1 MGPDASLDSPSG
13 EDISQDPLELLAYT
27 RRKQQPKTTIDTAST
42 TSSTYSDSA
51 MLMSVHI
58 MSMGC
63 YKINL
68 GNITGQRLNTCHLIL
83 LPLIPVFILLFQNT
97 NTYITNQQR
106 ITDLEEVIGQ
116 VNNAID
122 FARLTR
128 TLQEER
134 IAVALDFFV
143 GKRENL
149 TSLIDLDQFTETDE
163 AEFIESFS
171 VNSSYRNTDI
181 ALLNVSWWPVDQTD
195 YMESKLKF
203 QIKHALFRSQ
213 TNKKQRDG
221 RTDEVLDWY
230 NQINSKTLNYV
241 TYSIKDSDIS
251 NFYRYIIGYKNL
263 LRSVEFAGKAGILG
277 LEYTTNGLDAKKFKN
292 FLEFDVLRRSY
303 LNQTTNF
310 LPYIEEEYSLLKER
324 NTFDESQS
332 RIRNKE
338 HLSRD
343 IKVMVEYFFEFTR
356 YTNKLREMIKDLGET
371 LDYFVSKDIDT
382 LNYENITPLCYIV
395 ILMCFIPICIIFTL
409 NITGSMIRFS
419 STYNDR
425 VGSYKSE
432 KKKTEKLLG
441 SLLPSVIIK
450 QMKRG
455 LVPRP
460 EVFDNTTVFFCDIV
474 SFTTIAS
481 ESTASQIIDFL
492 NDLYS
497 LFDNR
502 IDNYDVY
509 KVETIGDAYMV
520 ASGVP
525 VSNGNQHAV
534 EISRMSLDLLARILT
549 FEIKH
554 KPGFRLKLVQYYH
567 PESKIHTTLCST

>member
-13 EDISQDPLELLAYT
+13 EDISLDPLELLAYT

-292 FLEFDVLRRSY
+292 FLDFDVLRRSY

-324 NTFDESQS
+324 NTFDQSQN

-525 VSNGNQHAV
+525 VSNGNQHAT

-567 PESKIHTTLCST
+567 PESKIHTT

>member
-13 EDISQDPLELLAYT
+13 EDISLDPLELLAYT

-292 FLEFDVLRRSY
+292 FLDFDVLRRSY

-324 NTFDESQS
+324 NTFDQSQN

-525 VSNGNQHAV
+525 VSNGNQHAT

-567 PESKIHTTLCST
+567 QESKIHTT